1 MLVNKALLISSM
13 QIVKY
18 IINNNLSF
26 LGPVV
31 LLFPKLYIIWLSNR
45 LILSVPDEVVLETRR
60 AHYI

>member
-18 IINNNLSF
+18 IINNTLSF

-31 LLFPKLYIIWLSNR
+31 LLLPNLYIIWLSN
-45 LILSVPDEVVLETRR
+45 LFILSVPDEVVLETRR
-60 AHYI
+60 AH

>member
-1 MLVNKALLISSM
+1 M

-60 AHYI
+60 AHYIW